1 MKLLQF
7 IAYARVATLE
17 SGQGVMRLE
26 DKNVMYVVTRREDV
40 ERATVLLMQ
49 ISEML
54 FNLMNNEKSFRIEFK
69 YNPEEKNV
77 EIEAYTTEGLVR
89 EQYKKKR
96 TLHDLKKLNNFE
108 VMQFLS
114 DYTYDESIR
123 IYHTLEDFIKN
134 IESEKSVLSEVNES
148 DIEKFLNNK
157 LIREKVIL
165 FDLIKKCNECNIETQ
180 YAVGEVSM
188 IMSLMIQSNLFKSDS
203 NNKI

>member
-1 MKLLQF
+1 
-7 IAYARVATLE
+7 
-17 SGQGVMRLE
+17 MRLE

>member
-1 MKLLQF
+1 MKDKEQKENS
-7 IAYARVATLE
+7 IKESVQEQYPININRIRKEYGLE
-17 SGQGVMRLE
+17 P
-26 DKNVMYVVTRREDV
+26 
-40 ERATVLLMQ
+40 
-49 ISEML
+49 
-54 FNLMNNEKSFRIEFK
+54 IEGG
-69 YNPEEKNV
+69 EKNF
-77 EIEAYTTEGLVR
+77 ISL
-89 EQYKKKR
+89 QKQHKHKR
-96 TLHDLKKLNNFE
+96 TLDNFKKLNNF
-108 VMQFLS
+108 MLMKFLS